1 MDAKS
6 IKIEGVQK
14 GFLVNFEVTQTFIH
28 SEKVSKEVHYVFP
41 NDLKICIY
49 DTIFVVGEE
58 IIKPILQS
66 KNEAKNT
73 YNEAIKSGRT
83 AVFGSNINNGLT
95 EFKLGNVQPGI
106 ECKVILKIAFT
117 AQLTK
122 EKEFFLK
129 FPLDVYTPT
138 GSVGCLQASEVSFQL
153 SADKEKI
160 KRIASNI
167 KNGEFNEEDKKFT
180 IKDKIESNDNE
191 NSIIITFE
199 TNEKIQCSALLT
211 PSNLPNFDGCALLIS
226 PNLDATNQSHSEF
239 VFVVDCSG
247 SMSGNSIK
255 KAGECLELFIK
266 SLPTNSYF
274 NVIQFGSR
282 FHKLFE
288 NSELYNE
295 QTAQTAINLAQKLS
309 ASLGGTNIYSPLKNI
324 FQTENL
330 HGQRQVFVMT
340 DGEVFDSTKI
350 MELVSKNS
358 EKNRIFSI
366 GIGRG
371 CDAGLIEGIANASG
385 GKCDFVQKGDSIGEK
400 VIPQLRSSLHPSLN
414 SIEIHIEG
422 ENNDSFE
429 ISPFPLPQINPNG
442 ASVVYLRMKKKEEN
456 SFEKGIL
463 ITGNYGEKTV
473 EIPFPIENI
482 EYTQLFDEDK
492 FGCSGGLNVGK
503 AILPLFAFS
512 ILQKFERKSNISK
525 EEEKKAIEL
534 SVSSGVLCKFTGF
547 VGSTLL
553 PTESYHGE
561 LFSYSTSHSCRSSAK
576 SCCLGS
582 ATASSAT
589 SSGLPN
595 SPTSSGLPNSP
606 TSSGLPNSP
615 TSSGL
620 PNSPTS
626 SGLPNSPTSSG
637 LPNSPTSSGLLN
649 SPTSSGLPNSPTSS
663 GLPNSPTSSG
673 LPNSPT
679 SSGLLNSPTS
689 SGLLISAKSSGL
701 LNSPTSSGLL
711 NSAKSSGWVNR
722 ATSNLK
728 PFSLECLGSKQAV
741 PKTAP
746 RSLGFGASCKQSD
759 SYFGSNDNKK
769 ENDNDLME
777 IIRCQNFSGF
787 WENLEEVKRITGL
800 KVDHIDEILVD
811 DETIKNNCV
820 ATILAI
826 AAIRVKSADKKNS
839 WIMIVEKAL
848 NWLAKMLPKVDIEE
862 VISRIEKLITK

>member
-1 MDAKS
+1 MVFGSCCILLNNNLISMDAKS

-49 DTIFVVGEE
+49 DTTFVIGEE

-117 AQLTK
+117 SQITK
-122 EKEFFLK
+122 EKEFFIK

-160 KRIASNI
+160 AKITSNI
-167 KNGEFNEEDKKFT
+167 KNGEFNEEEKKFT
-180 IKDKIESNDNE
+180 IKDKIDRNDNE

-199 TNEKIQCSALLT
+199 TNENIQCSALLT
-211 PSNLPNFDGCALLIS
+211 PSNFPNFDGCALLIS
-226 PNLDATNQSHSEF
+226 PNLDTTNQSHSEF
-239 VFVVDCSG
+239 VFVADCSG
-247 SMSGNSIK
+247 SMGGNSIK
-255 KAGECLELFIK
+255 KAGECLELFVK

-274 NVIQFGSR
+274 NVIRFGSK

-295 QTAQTAINLAQKLS
+295 LTAQTAINLAQNLD
-309 ASLGGTNIYSPLKNI
+309 ASFGGTNIYPPLENI

-330 HGQRQVFVMT
+330 HGQRQVFVIT
-340 DGEVFDSTKI
+340 DGEVFDSEI
-350 MELVSKNS
+350 VIELVSMNS

-371 CDAGLIEGIANASG
+371 CDAGLVEGIANASG
-385 GKCDFVQKGDSIGEK
+385 GKCDFVQEGDSIGEK

-422 ENNDSFE
+422 ENNDFFE
-429 ISPFPLPQINPNG
+429 ISPFPLPQINANG
-442 ASVVYLRMKKKEEN
+442 ARVVYLRMKKKEEN

-473 EIPFPIENI
+473 DIPLPIENI

-492 FGCSGGLNVGK
+492 FGCSSGLNVGK

-512 ILQKFERKSNISK
+512 ILQKFERKSDISK
-525 EEEKKAIEL
+525 DEEKKAIEL

-561 LFSYSTSHSCRSSAK
+561 LFRYSTSHGFGCGNSTASRTQSCGWGNS
-576 SCCLGS
+576 
-582 ATASSAT
+582 TASSVTSCGWGNSTASRT
-589 SSGLPN
+589 QSCGWRNSTASRTQSCGWRNSTASRTQSCGWGNSTASSVTSCGWGNSTASSVTSCGWGNSTASSVTSCGWGNSTASRTQSCGWGSSGIKQEKTIP
-595 SPTSSGLPNSP
+595 
-606 TSSGLPNSP
+606 
-615 TSSGL
+615 
-620 PNSPTS
+620 
-626 SGLPNSPTSSG
+626 
-637 LPNSPTSSGLLN
+637 
-649 SPTSSGLPNSPTSS
+649 
-663 GLPNSPTSSG
+663 
-673 LPNSPT
+673 
-679 SSGLLNSPTS
+679 
-689 SGLLISAKSSGL
+689 
-701 LNSPTSSGLL
+701 
-711 NSAKSSGWVNR
+711 R
-722 ATSNLK
+722 AY
-728 PFSLECLGSKQAV
+728 
-741 PKTAP
+741 
-746 RSLGFGASCKQSD
+746 GFGSFCKSAG
-759 SYFGSNDNKK
+759 YFGSDKDGTNDNKI
-769 ENDNDLME
+769 ENGSDLMK
-777 IIRCQNFSGF
+777 IIRCQKFSGF
-787 WENLEEVKRITGL
+787 WENLEEVERITGL
-800 KVDHIDEILVD
+800 KVDHIDEIVVD
-811 DETIKNNCV
+811 DEAIKNNCV
-820 ATILAI
+820 ATISAI
-826 AAIRVKSADKKNS
+826 AAIRVKFAGEKNS
-839 WIMIVEKAL
+839 WMMIVEKAL
-848 NWLAKMLPKVDIEE
+848 EWLAKMLPNVDVEI
-862 VISRIEKLITK
+862 VISKIEKLVTK